1 MEWRRTTEILLGGST
16 ILPPSETNP
25 AKTGILK
32 YKNWQKRPDGVQ
44 TLHSIEAAKTLGN
57 KIFSLS
63 VAYMQELELEV
74 PKFLPNVRED
84 VTPWTQQGRIHI
96 AQMGQI
102 IRNLVY
108 RLNPGSLPSCHFKRL
123 LVMAQCLGDPAWL
136 NSPLGMQIPTPI
148 HWRLLE
154 DNIT

>member
-1 MEWRRTTEILLGGST
+1 MNGGTKAVHWSKWAPRSPSVEVTLKYPCVRQELIELAPQMEWRRTTEILLGGST
-16 ILPPSETNP
+16 ILLPSETNP
-25 AKTGILK
+25 GKTGILK

-84 VTPWTQQGRIHI
+84 VTPRTQQGWIQT

-102 IRNLVY
+102 HTQP
-108 RLNPGSLPSCHFKRL
+108 RLQ
-123 LVMAQCLGDPAWL
+123 A
-136 NSPLGMQIPTPI
+136 
-148 HWRLLE
+148 
-154 DNIT
+154 